1 MLAIYDAQGQ
11 GLAKRE
17 AADSCEAAVWIDL
30 VNPTK
35 EEEAS
40 VERMLGIEIPTREE
54 LGEIELSS
62 RIYSEDGAHFLTAT
76 VIHQGD
82 TPAPLTTTITFILTD
97 KRLVTVRYAEPK
109 AFPIFLSR
117 AGKGETTCGSAMAIM
132 VGILEAVI
140 DRQADLV
147 ERLQLETEKAA
158 STIFDLKGG
167 AGTRQR
173 RYDVVLK
180 QLGKAGETASKAR
193 ESLLS
198 LERVLTYMTHLA
210 NTRREDDGVRR
221 RIKTETRDVVALS
234 DHITYL
240 SGRQTFMLEAVIGM
254 VSIEQNQIIKLFS
267 VAAVML
273 MPPTLVASVYGM
285 NFKHMPELE
294 WQLGY
299 PFALLLMVLGAV
311 LPFFY
316 FKRKGWL

>member
-17 AADSCEAAVWIDL
+17 APDSCDSALWIDL

-76 VIHQGD
+76 VIHQAD
-82 TPAPLTTTITFILTD
+82 TPAPLTTTITFILTE

-117 AGKGETTCGSAMAIM
+117 AGKGETTCGGAMATM

-210 NTRREDDGVRR
+210 NTRREDEGVRR

-240 SGRQTFMLEAVIGM
+240 SSRQTFMLEAVIGM

-299 PFALLLMVLGAV
+299 PMAILLMVLGAV
-311 LPFFY
+311 LPFIY

>member
-17 AADSCEAAVWIDL
+17 TADSCEAALWIDL

-35 EEEAS
+35 DEEAR

-62 RIYSEDGAHFLTAT
+62 RVYSEDGAHFLTAT
-76 VIHQGD
+76 VIHQAD
-82 TPAPLTTTITFILTD
+82 TPAPQTTTITFILTE

-117 AGKGETTCGSAMAIM
+117 AGKGETTCGGAMAIM

-158 STIFDLKGG
+158 STVFDLKGG
-167 AGTRQR
+167 SGTRQR

-198 LERVLTYMTHLA
+198 LERVLTYMTHLG
-210 NTRREDDGVRR
+210 NTRREDDSVRR